1 MKSMTGYGFGELQSQ
16 NYLIRFDIKSV
27 NNRYCDINVRL
38 PGSLFSY
45 EDKIKRRIKDFVA
58 RGKVDVY
65 LKLTELSD
73 KSATL
78 STDIS
83 MANYYFDAGKKISSS
98 LNIENN
104 LTTKDIINM
113 PGVLVEQDVNLLDQE
128 MESLLMKSLDEA
140 LKVFIQSRLI
150 EGKAIYEDF
159 LEKIEN
165 INQFIGRIEK
175 LSPISLKENEEK
187 LKERIT
193 THLDESEIDKQ
204 RLATE
209 CFLLIDKLSIDE
221 EITRLKI
228 HMESLKNI
236 INSNDSIGR
245 KIDFLLQEINREI
258 NTIGSKA
265 NNIEI
270 LNNVVLLKSEVE
282 RIREQVQNIE

>member
-38 PGSLFSY
+38 PGSLFLY

-83 MANYYFDAGKKISSS
+83 MANYYYDAGKKISAS

-187 LKERIT
+187 LKERIR